1 MVVNLCT
8 RNCFLEGEWYQLCH
22 YPYLTPKLIR
32 ESICPVAFWQTG
44 GWWINT
50 KSLAGS
56 NTAPEGNTYHKS
68 QNLTL
73 VDTPLLANL
82 TVHSKWQ
89 NFELQSFIMMH
100 KKGPQE
106 NATHITFFF
115 FLCVCI
121 FSCEAFLPPGREY
134 GWTRL
139 NRIQTNES
147 YSAVP
152 PSPSYGFFCYTI
164 WQQEFLFYPSDSTL
178 LRQHCCS
185 Q

>member
-32 ESICPVAFWQTG
+32 ESLCPVAFWQTG

-56 NTAPEGNTYHKS
+56 NTAPEGNTSHKS
-68 QNLTL
+68 QSLTL

-115 FLCVCI
+115 FVCV
-121 FSCEAFLPPGREY
+121 FSRVRLFFPLGESMAEPDWTGFILMSPTQLFLHLLRMASFA
-134 GWTRL
+134 TQSD
-139 NRIQTNES
+139 NRNSFSIH
-147 YSAVP
+147 
-152 PSPSYGFFCYTI
+152 
-164 WQQEFLFYPSDSTL
+164 LTL
-178 LRQHCCS
+178 LF
-185 Q
+185 